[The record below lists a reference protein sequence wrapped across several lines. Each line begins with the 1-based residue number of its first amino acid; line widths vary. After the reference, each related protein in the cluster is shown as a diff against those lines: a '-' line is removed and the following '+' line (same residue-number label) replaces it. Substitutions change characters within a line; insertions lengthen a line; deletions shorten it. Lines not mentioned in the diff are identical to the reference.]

1 MGSFRDQMQRLADE
15 INKTR
20 RERKSCVVR
29 IAKDR
34 EQLRDSVAKQRENT
48 QRELE
53 KQAQEL
59 SRELST
65 FNRHNKKAVSQSL
78 RETRLERSSRARS
91 LKSTLRQETA
101 ANRRN
106 VARTLR
112 QHGTERQRVQR
123 QQERAAVLTM
133 QSIKQHVHRIR
144 TTTNRMTRVWA
155 ADRNEARRIWER
167 LQSHAAVSRVQMSGP
182 TVAPAVAAMPVLTTN
197 ILSATT
203 LSANGLAL
211 PPTR

>member
-15 INKTR
+15 ITKTR

-34 EQLRDSVAKQRENT
+34 EQLRDSVAKQREQT
-48 QRELE
+48 QRELA
-53 KQAQEL
+53 KQAHEL
-59 SRELST
+59 GRELST

-78 RETRLERSSRARS
+78 RETRLERTSRART

-106 VARTLR
+106 VARALR
-112 QHGTERQRVQR
+112 QHSSERQRVQR
-123 QQERAAVLTM
+123 QQERTAALTL

-155 ADRNEARRIWER
+155 TDRNEAKRIWER
-167 LQSHAAVSRVQMSGP
+167 LHANTAINRIQPPQSPIA
-182 TVAPAVAAMPVLTTN
+182 TAVAAMPVL
-197 ILSATT
+197 SSTT
-203 LSANGLAL
+203 LSATGLAL
-211 PPTR
+211 PPAR

>member
-15 INKTR
+15 ITKTR

-34 EQLRDSVAKQRENT
+34 EQLRDSVAKQREQT
-48 QRELE
+48 QRELA
-53 KQAQEL
+53 KQAHEL
-59 SRELST
+59 GRELST
-65 FNRHNKKAVSQSL
+65 FNRQNKKAVSQSL
-78 RETRLERSSRARS
+78 RETRLERTSRART

-106 VARTLR
+106 VARALR
-112 QHGTERQRVQR
+112 QHCSERQRVQR
-123 QQERAAVLTM
+123 QQVRTAALTL

-155 ADRNEARRIWER
+155 IDRNEAKRIWER
-167 LQSHAAVSRVQMSGP
+167 LHASPIINRIQPPQSPIAS
-182 TVAPAVAAMPVLTTN
+182 AVAAMPA
-197 ILSATT
+197 LSSTT
-203 LSANGLAL
+203 LSATGLAL
-211 PPTR
+211 PPAR